1 MAQIKV
7 TLSGFFEG
15 EINKFKQIF
24 CFSQSRERSYTL
36 SNTTPDIILVNMLNK
51 EAFDKSLAYTTQ
63 HPAVFLVTVGRSTPQ
78 SQEIFHIAP
87 PYITS
92 RVLRTLDQIKIEIPS
107 NNPITTDKEASIEH
121 HENKAE
127 PESNNQYNVLVVD
140 DSPSMQK
147 MLEIEL
153 SQVELNIKIDFA
165 DTGEEALKKTEHK
178 HYDFIFLDIMMPGI
192 DGYEVCKTI
201 RKNPDEKKTPIIMLS
216 GKTSPLDE
224 VKGVIAGC
232 TTYLTKPIEHTEFQ
246 GVIQRIIKWLDHKK
260 PVYQTEKR
268 EAEHC

>member
-1 MAQIKV
+1 MTQIKV
-7 TLSGFFEG
+7 VLSGFSES
-15 EINKFKQIF
+15 ETDKFQQIF
-24 CFSQSRERSYTL
+24 SFSQSRERSYDLTDNKPSL
-36 SNTTPDIILVNMLNK
+36 LLVNIQNK
-51 EAFDKSLAYTTQ
+51 EALNKSNAYIAQ
-63 HPAVFLVTVGRSTPQ
+63 HPTVHLVTVGRPTPTIQ
-78 SQEIFHIAP
+78 TIHHIAP

-92 RVLRTLDQIKIEIPS
+92 RVLRTLDQVKIIEIKLETKIQDNRPA
-107 NNPITTDKEASIEH
+107 ISIE
-121 HENKAE
+121 KAE
-127 PESNNQYNVLVVD
+127 IEPDNQYNVLVVD

-153 SQVELNIKIDFA
+153 SQVELNINIDFA
-165 DTGEEALKKTEHK
+165 DTGEEALEKTDNK

-201 RKNPDEKKTPIIMLS
+201 RKKPEEKKTPIIMLS

-246 GVIQRIIKWLDHKK
+246 GIIKRITQWLDHKK
-260 PVYQTEKR
+260 PAYQTEKR
-268 EAEHC
+268 EVEHC

>member
-7 TLSGFFEG
+7 TLSGFFEN
-15 EINKFKQIF
+15 EINKFQQIF
-24 CFSQSRERSYTL
+24 SFSESRERSYVLTH
-36 SNTTPDIILVNMLNK
+36 TTPDIILVNILNK
-51 EAFDKSLAYTTQ
+51 EALDKNLAYTAQ
-63 HPAVFLVTVGRSTPQ
+63 HPEVLLVTVGRSTPEKQ
-78 SQEIFHIAP
+78 STFHIAP

-92 RVLRTLDQIKIEIPS
+92 RVLRTLDQIKIETPD
-107 NNPITTDKEASIEH
+107 NNPIATDEVIKIEC
-121 HENKAE
+121 HENKVE
-127 PESNNQYNVLVVD
+127 LDNQYNVLVVD

-153 SQVELNIKIDFA
+153 SQVELNIKTDFA

-232 TTYLTKPIEHTEFQ
+232 TTYLTKPIEHAEFQ
-246 GVIQRIIKWLDHKK
+246 GVIQRIIKWLDHRK
-260 PVYQTEKR
+260 PVYQAERR
-268 EAEHC
+268 EVKHCD